1 MSIGA
6 DLLAVPFGDMILSMA
21 TAIAKSQKELDK
33 ASLVTLREL
42 VATSFPFIENITEVL
57 TPAPSTVT
65 YQVPD
70 PNRPGIMVDKTIIVT
85 GVDVQTIPGDP
96 VKLNLLQAGL
106 TPTFYQFSESK
117 IEVKIALSMT
127 YEASFG
133 INVSQ
138 DFSVDE
144 NLGFD
149 DGSGFTYSRAT
160 SWASHVDAS
169 YSSKYSYTAE
179 GSSLLSTTLKP
190 VPPPQRVMPRFISVN
205 AFFSPP
211 QVNISQ

>member
-21 TAIAKSQKELDK
+21 TAIAQSQKELDK

-42 VATSFPFIENITEVL
+42 AGTHFNFIENITEVL
-57 TPAPSTVT
+57 VPNPQTVDLDPDDPSKGSIV
-65 YQVPD
+65 
-70 PNRPGIMVDKTIIVT
+70 VT
-85 GVDVQTIPGDP
+85 GVDVKTTVGPNVD
-96 VKLNLLQAGL
+96 LTLLQAGL
-106 TPTFYQFSESK
+106 TPTFYQFTESK
-117 IEVKIALSMT
+117 IEVKISLHMAT
-127 YEASFG
+127 EASFG
-133 INVSQ
+133 INVSH

-144 NLGFD
+144 NVGFD

-160 SWASHVDAS
+160 TWASHVDAS
-169 YSSKYSYTAE
+169 YAAKYSYSAD

-190 VPPPQRVMPRFISVN
+190 APPPQRVMPRFISVN

>member
-21 TAIAKSQKELDK
+21 TAIAQSQKELDK
-33 ASLVTLREL
+33 SSLVTLREL
-42 VATSFPFIENITEVL
+42 AGTRFDFIENITEVL
-57 TPAPSTVT
+57 APL
-65 YQVPD
+65 PKEIPLDAND
-70 PNRPGIMVDKTIIVT
+70 PLKGTITVT
-85 GVDVQTIPGDP
+85 GVDVETTIGPT
-96 VKLNLLQAGL
+96 VKLTLLQAGI
-106 TPTFYQFSESK
+106 TPTFYQFTESK
-117 IEVKIALSMT
+117 IEVKIALAMT
-127 YEASFG
+127 TEASFG
-133 INVSQ
+133 INVSH

-144 NLGFD
+144 NVGFD
-149 DGSGFTYSRAT
+149 DGSGFTYSRST
-160 SWASHVDAS
+160 TWASHVDAN
-169 YSSKYSYTAE
+169 YSAKYSYTAD

>member
-6 DLLAVPFGDMILSMA
+6 DLLNVPFGDMILSMA
-21 TAIAKSQKELDK
+21 TAIAQSQKELDK
-33 ASLVTLREL
+33 ASLVTLKEL
-42 VATSFPFIENITEVL
+42 AGTSFKFIENITEVL
-57 TPAPSTVT
+57 EPIP
-65 YQVPD
+65 Q
-70 PNRPGIMVDKTIIVT
+70 TIHTSDGQEVHVT
-85 GVDVQTIPGDP
+85 GVNVTTTVGPTVP
-96 VKLNLLQAGL
+96 LTLLQAGL
-106 TPTFYQFSESK
+106 TPTFYQFTEST
-117 IEVKIALSMT
+117 IIVKISLSMT
-127 YEASFG
+127 TEASFG
-133 INVSQ
+133 INVSH

-144 NLGFD
+144 NVGFD

-169 YSSKYSYTAE
+169 YSAKYSYSAD
-179 GSSLLSTTLKP
+179 GSSQLSTTLRP